1 MLRGYLFVFLVQLR
15 WFALGLAN
23 ATPTVVCFRTPFVCS
38 YLTIQT
44 IPFVADAPDYF
55 KGYGGKIVDAV
66 GFLVHTMTDS

>member
-15 WFALGLAN
+15 WFTLGLAD
-23 ATPTVVCFRTPFVCS
+23 ATPTVVCFRTPSVCS

-55 KGYGGKIVDAV
+55 KGYGGKIVGAV
-66 GFLVHTMTDS
+66 GFLVYMVTYS